1 MTPDEMKRA
10 VAVHTVET
18 YIKSGLKIGLGS
30 GSTAE
35 MFVQEL
41 GARVIAGQLQRL
53 TCVSTSDKVSLLAES
68 VGLSVVDLNDVD
80 SLDITVDGADEI
92 DPKTFNLIKG
102 RGAAL
107 LREKLVASTS
117 RLEIII
123 ADESKIVNQI
133 GEKMP
138 LPVEVVP
145 FGWTHTCRRLQE
157 IGANPLLRPLT
168 PGGDAILDPFIT
180 DNGNYI
186 LDCHYHAIEFPALVS
201 EQVKNIIGVVEHG
214 LFIGMVDKVIIGGAT
229 GVYELPPPS

>member
-10 VAVHTVET
+10 VALHTVEN

-35 MFVQEL
+35 MFVEEL
-41 GARVIAGQLQRL
+41 GKKVQAGQLSRL
-53 TCVSTSDKVSLLAES
+53 TCVATSEKVSQLAQS
-68 VGLSVVDLNDVD
+68 LGLNVVDLNDVD

-92 DPKTFNLIKG
+92 EPTSFNLIKG

-107 LREKLVASTS
+107 LREKLVASAS
-117 RLEIII
+117 RMEIII
-123 ADESKIVNQI
+123 ADESKIVTKL

-157 IGANPLLRPLT
+157 LGANPLLRPAT
-168 PGGDAILDPFIT
+168 PGGDAVIEPFIT

-186 LDCHYHAIEFPALVS
+186 LDCNYGAMEYPAIVS
-201 EQVKNIIGVVEHG
+201 EQLKNVIGVVEHG
-214 LFIGMVDKVIIGGAT
+214 LFIGMADKVIIARADGVAELAT
-229 GVYELPPPS
+229 A

>member
-10 VAVHTVET
+10 VALHTVET

-35 MFVQEL
+35 MFVEEL
-41 GARVIAGQLQRL
+41 AKKVKAGQLSRL
-53 TCVSTSDKVSLLAES
+53 TCVATSEKVSQLAQS
-68 VGLSVVDLNDVD
+68 LGLNVVDLNDVD

-92 DPKTFNLIKG
+92 EPNSFNLIKG

-107 LREKLVASTS
+107 LREKLVASAS
-117 RLEIII
+117 RMEIII
-123 ADESKIVNQI
+123 ADESKIVTKL

-145 FGWTHTCRRLQE
+145 FGWTHTCKRLQE
-157 IGANPLLRPLT
+157 LGANPLLRPAT
-168 PGGDAILDPFIT
+168 PGGDAIIEPFIT

-186 LDCHYHAIEFPALVS
+186 LDCNYGAMEYPAIVS
-201 EQVKNIIGVVEHG
+201 EQLKNVIGVVEHG
-214 LFIGMVDKVIIGGAT
+214 LFIGMADKVIIARKD
-229 GVYELPPPS
+229 GVAELTTA